1 MKPGPATAHA
11 NHDESLVVRLYGN
24 DVDSEERSRALDLL
38 AGCEECAAL
47 FADLGQIAS
56 ATAALPVPE
65 RPRDFMLTP
74 ADAARLRASMPAHRP
89 SRWFGLTRQLGGAF
103 AALGLAGVLIS
114 GALTALAPAS
124 SLQVT
129 NYDAA
134 KVGSQAALNVGAAPA
149 ASAAPVADG
158 SRGAAI
164 DQPSSNTF
172 VSPGIAS
179 AGPSGSGSEIT
190 KATVSTPLPPNSPGS
205 VAYVQPLPTA
215 ATSHGAGTESAS
227 GGQSASSGPFDPKP
241 AVLIASAGLLL
252 LGLLLLV
259 GPRLRGRKIR
269 G

>member
-1 MKPGPATAHA
+1 
-11 NHDESLVVRLYGN
+11 V
-24 DVDSEERSRALDLL
+24 
-38 AGCEECAAL
+38 
-47 FADLGQIAS
+47 
-56 ATAALPVPE
+56 
-65 RPRDFMLTP
+65 
-74 ADAARLRASMPAHRP
+74 PAHRS

-124 SLQVT
+124 SFQAT

-149 ASAAPVADG
+149 ASAQPVADG

-164 DQPSSNTF
+164 AQPSSNTF
-172 VSPGIAS
+172 VSPGAAS

-190 KATVSTPLPPNSPGS
+190 KATVSTPPPPNSSGS
-205 VAYVQPLPTA
+205 VAYVQPVPTA
-215 ATSHGAGTESAS
+215 ASSHGAGTETVS

-241 AVLIASAGLLL
+241 AVLIGSAGLLL

-259 GPRLRGRKIR
+259 GPRLRARKIK

>member
-1 MKPGPATAHA
+1 
-11 NHDESLVVRLYGN
+11 
-24 DVDSEERSRALDLL
+24 
-38 AGCEECAAL
+38 
-47 FADLGQIAS
+47 
-56 ATAALPVPE
+56 
-65 RPRDFMLTP
+65 
-74 ADAARLRASMPAHRP
+74 
-89 SRWFGLTRQLGGAF
+89 
-103 AALGLAGVLIS
+103 
-114 GALTALAPAS
+114 LAPAS
-124 SLQVT
+124 SFQAT

-149 ASAAPVADG
+149 ASAQPVADG

-190 KATVSTPLPPNSPGS
+190 KATVSTPLPPNSSGS

-215 ATSHGAGTESAS
+215 AASHEAGSESVS
-227 GGQSASSGPFDPKP
+227 GGQSTPSGPFDPKP
-241 AVLIASAGLLL
+241 AILVGSAGLLL

-259 GPRLRGRKIR
+259 GPRLRARKIR